1 LTPAVVPVILA
12 AGGGEWNHWPTWFAE
27 FAVRP
32 TARAAIRVFLNAG
45 SSSLLALALA
55 CFPSAAGQAQAA
67 AAAVFSSEPAARDP
81 ALRDPAP
88 SAAAPIAPPGSD
100 LLLLHGHIYTGA
112 KRAPWAEAL
121 SVSASRI
128 DAVGT
133 DAALAARRG
142 PSTRVIDLKGRTVIP
157 GIVDGH
163 IHVWLGAI
171 ALHGFNL
178 STPGASI
185 TPSKPELLIAR
196 IRAYAAAH
204 PAEKLIFG
212 RADFSP
218 TPPFSP
224 TAALL
229 DRAVADRPI
238 IVHNISEH
246 AMWLNSRAMA
256 LTGITD
262 SPLPDPAEERN
273 VVRDASGHP
282 TGIVIEAAMEAV
294 ERYVRTALTV
304 EDQLAMIQVATRE
317 LNSFGVTSVV
327 NATGD
332 LAEIRLYAA
341 LRDRGAL
348 TVRTRTAFGAV
359 ATPHRLTPQF
369 LADLEEARTTY
380 HDEWVSANLVKFF
393 ADGFTG
399 LLAPLVYKPAEFKT
413 LVVELDR
420 RGYQLMTH
428 ATRFDTVHMVL
439 DAYEEAERV
448 NGPRDRRLRIEHSSS
463 VRGADFPRYAALSV
477 INVTSPDFC
486 CGESGTNADPKDPTP
501 SDQWRTFLEDGVVL
515 GFSSDW
521 PCSWPP
527 DPFVGMQ
534 AAITREIW
542 HSDDTADIID
552 LPMDG
557 AALAGARPTGR
568 FYTPEQRVS
577 VREAVDAY
585 TQGSAYAAFAE
596 KSVGTLEVGKLA
608 DLAVLSQDIF
618 GAPARSVGKTRVLL
632 TMVGGSI
639 VYGEPPGASP
649 AHSSNQ

>member
-1 LTPAVVPVILA
+1 VHVNAGSWKAIFFAVVLSWGGPQ
-12 AGGGEWNHWPTWFAE
+12 AG
-27 FAVRP
+27 
-32 TARAAIRVFLNAG
+32 ARAAD
-45 SSSLLALALA
+45 
-55 CFPSAAGQAQAA
+55 AA
-67 AAAVFSSEPAARDP
+67 AAGVPAA
-81 ALRDPAP
+81 
-88 SAAAPIAPPGSD
+88 GD

-112 KRAPWAEAL
+112 KNAPWAEAL
-121 SVSASRI
+121 SVTGSRI
-128 DAVGT
+128 DAVGA
-133 DAALAARRG
+133 DAELLARRG
-142 PSTRVIDLKGRTVIP
+142 PSTRVIDLHGRTVIP

-178 STPGASI
+178 STPEASI
-185 TPSKPELLIAR
+185 TPSKPKLLIAR
-196 IRAYAAAH
+196 VREYAASH

-218 TPPFSP
+218 SPPFAP
-224 TAALL
+224 TYALL
-229 DRAVADRPI
+229 DQAVADRPI

-246 AMWLNSRAMA
+246 AMWLNSKA
-256 LTGITD
+256 LALVGITD
-262 SPLPDPAEERN
+262 APLPDPVEERN

-282 TGIVIEAAMEAV
+282 TGVLIEAAMEAV
-294 ERYVRTALTV
+294 ERYVRTTLSV
-304 EDQLAMIQVATRE
+304 EEQLAMIRVATRE
-317 LNSFGVTSVV
+317 VNSYGVTSVV

-332 LAEIRLYAA
+332 LAEIKLYAA

-359 ATPHRLTPQF
+359 STPHRLTPQF

-399 LLAPLVYKPAEFKT
+399 LLAPLVYKPDQFKT

-439 DAYEEAERV
+439 DAYREAERA

-463 VRGADFPRYAALSV
+463 VRESDFPRYAALSV
-477 INVTSPDFC
+477 INVTSPGFC
-486 CGESGTNADPKDPTP
+486 CGDSGTNADPKDPTP
-501 SDQWRTFLEDGVVL
+501 SDQWQTFLKDGVVL

-527 DPFVGMQ
+527 NPFVSIQ

-557 AALAGARPTGR
+557 AALAGARPTGK
-568 FYTPEQRVS
+568 FYTPEQRIS
-577 VREAVDAY
+577 VRQAVDAY
-585 TQGSAYAAFAE
+585 TQGSAYAEFAE
-596 KSVGTLEVGKLA
+596 SRVGTLEVGKFA

-618 GAPARSVGKTRVLL
+618 SVPPRTVGKTRVLM
-632 TMVGGSI
+632 TMVGGKV
-639 VYGEPPGASP
+639 VYGEPPAGAP
-649 AHSSNQ
+649 PHSSNQ

>member
-1 LTPAVVPVILA
+1 MALTLLIASGAPAQGAGPQAPAA
-12 AGGGEWNHWPTWFAE
+12 AG
-27 FAVRP
+27 
-32 TARAAIRVFLNAG
+32 
-45 SSSLLALALA
+45 
-55 CFPSAAGQAQAA
+55 
-67 AAAVFSSEPAARDP
+67 
-81 ALRDPAP
+81 
-88 SAAAPIAPPGSD
+88 GSD
-100 LLLLHGHIYTGA
+100 LLLTHGHIYTGA
-112 KRAPWAEAL
+112 KASPWAEA
-121 SVSASRI
+121 VAVTGSRI

-142 PSTRVIDLKGRTVIP
+142 PSTRVIDLHGRTVIP

-163 IHVWLGAI
+163 IHVWLGGI

-178 STPGASI
+178 STPEASI
-185 TPSKPELLIAR
+185 TPSKPDQLIAR
-196 IRAYAAAH
+196 IRAYAAGH

-212 RADFSP
+212 RIDFSP
-218 TPPFSP
+218 TPPFAP
-224 TAALL
+224 TYQLL

-246 AMWLNSRAMA
+246 AMWLNSKAMA
-256 LTGITD
+256 LAGITD
-262 SPLPDPAEERN
+262 APLPDPVEERN

-282 TGIVIEAAMEAV
+282 TGILIEAAMEAV
-294 ERYVRTALTV
+294 ERYVKKTLSA
-304 EDQLAMIQVATRE
+304 EEQMAMIEVATHE
-317 LNSFGVTSVV
+317 LNSYGVTSVV

-332 LAEIRLYAA
+332 LAEIKLYAA
-341 LRDRGAL
+341 LRDRGKL

-359 ATPHRLTPQF
+359 STPHRLTPQF
-369 LADLEEARTTY
+369 LADLEEARTQY

-399 LLAPLVYKPAEFKT
+399 LLAPLVYRPEQFES

-439 DAYEEAERV
+439 DAYEQAERL

-463 VRGADFPRYAALSV
+463 VREADFPRYKALSV
-477 INVTSPDFC
+477 IDVTSPVFC

-501 SDQWRTFLEDGVVL
+501 SDQWQTFLEEGVPL

-527 DPFVGMQ
+527 NPFVSMQ
-534 AAITREIW
+534 SAITREIW
-542 HSDDTADIID
+542 HSDDTADIVD
-552 LPMDG
+552 LPLDG
-557 AALAGARPTGR
+557 AALAGARPTGK
-568 FYTPEQRVS
+568 FYTPQFRVT

-585 TQGSAYAAFAE
+585 TQGSAYAEFAE
-596 KSVGTLEVGKLA
+596 NRVGTLEPGKLA

-618 GAPARSVGKTRVLL
+618 TAPPRTVGKTRVLM
-632 TMVGGSI
+632 TMVGGRI
-639 VYGEPPGASP
+639 VYGDSP
-649 AHSSNQ
+649 